1 MSAALAIPTPSV
13 PPAVEDADRQVM
25 CSRLF
30 QTTMRIA
37 LGLTEASGNLADA
50 STVLSNQTETIHEV
64 VAATQQMSVA
74 NKHVA
79 DKLKTVGAKA
89 HEIGHN
95 VADATGRIAEEM
107 SAARADVERL
117 AQAANEIDVQVVA
130 AAAQVDDLRKSSI
143 GIMNIAREIQL
154 LAVNAGVEAARHG
167 ASGRGFAVIAE
178 AVKKLADQTRAATD
192 MTEKHLVKLA
202 ATMERLQTQ
211 GQVNLESARN
221 ADAEMAK
228 AEDRIRELLGGRDA
242 LVSVVEELERSVPH
256 VQANADACRAVLGN
270 LKASSGGVDE
280 ASTGIGSAVEQFQR
294 LVGLSEDMSGILMAA
309 SSELPVSGLANAC
322 VTTAQRISQVFEAAI
337 ASGRIRMEQLF
348 DERYRPIE
356 GSDPQQ
362 FMTAFTAF
370 TDQVLPEI
378 QEPLLASDRRIM
390 FCAAADRNGYMPT
403 HNKRFSL
410 PQGPDPVWNAQNARN
425 RRIFNDRTGIT
436 SVRNRK
442 PVLLQ
447 TYRRDMGGGV
457 FAVINEL
464 ASPIIVSGRH
474 WGGFRIG
481 FKL

>member
-1 MSAALAIPTPSV
+1 MSAALAIPTPSA
-13 PPAVEDADRQVM
+13 PPAVDDVDWQIM

-50 STVLSNQTETIHEV
+50 STGLSTQTETIHEV

-89 HEIGHN
+89 HEIGHKR
-95 VADATGRIAEEM
+95 GRRHGTDRRGDERRPRRRR
-107 SAARADVERL
+107 AAGL
-117 AQAANEIDVQVVA
+117 AANEIDVQVVA

-211 GQVNLESARN
+211 GQVNLESARS
-221 ADAEMAK
+221 ADTEMAK
-228 AEDRIRELLGGRDA
+228 AEERIRELLGGRDA

-256 VQANADACRAVLGN
+256 VQANADACRVVLGN
-270 LKASSGGVDE
+270 LKASSGGIDE
-280 ASTGIGSAVEQFQR
+280 ASGGIGAAVEQFQR
-294 LVGLSEDMSGILMAA
+294 LVSLSEDMSGVLMSA
-309 SSELPVSGLANAC
+309 SSDLPVSGLASAC
-322 VTTAQRISQVFEAAI
+322 VAAAQRISQVFEAAI
-337 ASGRIRMEQLF
+337 ASGRIRVEQLF
-348 DERYRPIE
+348 DERYQPIE

-362 FMTAFTAF
+362 YMTAFTAF
-370 TDQVLPEI
+370 TDQVLPDI
-378 QEPLLASDRRIM
+378 QEPLLTSDRRIM

-403 HNKRFSL
+403 HNKRFSQ

-464 ASPIIVSGRH
+464 ASPILVSGRH
-474 WGGFRIG
+474 WGGFRVG

>member
-1 MSAALAIPTPSV
+1 MSAALATLPTQATPKMGDG
-13 PPAVEDADRQVM
+13 ETQIM

-50 STVLSNQTETIHEV
+50 SDVLSSQTETIHEV
-64 VAATQQMSVA
+64 VSATQQMSVA

-79 DKLKTVGAKA
+79 DKLKSVGAKA
-89 HEIGHN
+89 HEIGHG
-95 VADATGRIAEEM
+95 VADATGRIAEDM
-107 SAARADVERL
+107 GAARVNVGRL
-117 AQAANEIDVQVVA
+117 AQAAGEIDVHVLA
-130 AAAQVDDLRKSSI
+130 AAAQVDDLKKSSS

-167 ASGRGFAVIAE
+167 TLGRGFAVIAE

-192 MTEKHLVKLA
+192 LTEKHLVKLA
-202 ATMERLQTQ
+202 ATMEQLQTQ
-211 GQVNLESARN
+211 GQLNLESARS
-221 ADAEMAK
+221 ADAEMVR
-228 AEDRIRELLGGRDA
+228 AEDRIRELLGGREA
-242 LVSVVEELERSVPH
+242 LVSVVAELEQSVPH
-256 VQANADACRAVLGN
+256 VQANAEACRSVLGS
-270 LKASSGGVDE
+270 LREGSGRIDKASAD
-280 ASTGIGSAVEQFQR
+280 IGSAVEQFRR
-294 LVGLSEDMSGILMAA
+294 LVGLSEDMSGTLMAF
-309 SSELPVSGLANAC
+309 STDLPVSGLATAC
-322 VTTAQRISQVFEAAI
+322 AATAQRISEIFTAAVS
-337 ASGRIRMEQLF
+337 SGRIRSDQLF
-348 DERYRPIE
+348 DEQYRPIE
-356 GSDPQQ
+356 GTNPQQ
-362 FMTAFTAF
+362 FLTAFTAF

-378 QEPLLASDRRIM
+378 QEALLGSDRRIM

-403 HNKRFSL
+403 HNKRFSQ

-425 RRIFNDRTGIT
+425 RRIFDDRTGLA